1 MLKKV
6 AELKIKSSAYCT
18 TEIIKAL
25 EKNGFK
31 VIVEQKS
38 SFEEYYIIAKEDES
52 GNK

>member
-6 AELKIKSSAYCT
+6 AELKVKSRAYCT

-31 VIVEQKS
+31 VIVEQKNTL
-38 SFEEYYIIAKEDES
+38 EEYYIIAKEDES